1 MLAIK
6 LPPLTPPFLS
16 VSLLS
21 SSQIQ
26 CKSARAIAMA
36 TESVILAC
44 AIASQDSMAWT
55 ALKVFGMLTECFFP
69 SDKHTHTQ
77 THTRIQTKKKKIST
91 PMPN

>member
-1 MLAIK
+1 MNVASDLIGCFDARHQT
-6 LPPLTPPFLS
+6 PPLTPPLLS

-69 SDKHTHTQ
+69 SDKHTHT
-77 THTRIQTKKKKIST
+77 HTQK
-91 PMPN
+91 